1 MSFAHFFI
9 ERPVFAMVLSIVTVI
24 AGALAIVG
32 LPIAQYPEIA
42 PPTVTVTTGFPGAN
56 AKTVAETVATP
67 IEQQVNGV
75 EKMLYMSSQS
85 NNDGSMRLTVTFAV
99 GPTLDIPQVQVQN
112 RVSIAQPIL
121 PAEVQRQGIVVK
133 KASPDIT
140 LVIQAYSPDQ
150 SLDTLYMSNYVTLQI
165 RDELARLPGVGD
177 ILVFGARDYSMRL
190 WLDPDKLASREITAG
205 DVVKAIQEQNV
216 QVAAG
221 IVGGP
226 PLPPDASK
234 FQYTVSAQGR
244 LTEKKEFEA
253 IVVKV
258 GSDQRLTYL
267 RDVAR
272 VELGAAD
279 YSSGSAF
286 NRQPSIGIAIFQL
299 PGSNAIATA
308 NAVYAK
314 MANLKKSFP
323 AGMDYKI
330 PYDTTL
336 FVRASIKDVVKTL
349 FEGVALVALV
359 VLIFLQSWRASLVPM
374 LAIPVSL
381 VGTFAVMWL
390 AGFSM
395 NNLSLFG
402 LVLAIG
408 IVVDDAIVVV
418 ENVQRWVEHGMAPR
432 EAAYK
437 AMEEVTPAV
446 IAIAFGLSAVFI
458 PVAFIQGI
466 SGQFYRQFALT
477 IAFSTLL
484 SAFNSL
490 TLSPALAALLLKPKD
505 ARPDWF
511 TRALD
516 ALLGWFFRLFNR
528 GMSAMTTGYVTA
540 LRRVVR
546 LALIVLLV
554 YGGLLYL
561 TYRGFKAV
569 PTGFIPAQDQGY
581 LIVNLQMPDAASIER
596 TRAVMDRL
604 SEIAKNTQGVHD
616 TIGIAGFSVL
626 SGANSS
632 AAGTIFLP
640 LVSFDEREGKPE
652 LSGDAIARK

>member
-1 MSFAHFFI
+1 MSFARFFI
-9 ERPVFAMVLSIVTVI
+9 ERPVFAMVLSIVTII
-24 AGALAIVG
+24 AGAIAIFG

-42 PPTVTVTTGFPGAN
+42 PPTVTVTTSFPGAN

-67 IEQQVNGV
+67 IEEQVNGV

-85 NNDGSMRLTVTFAV
+85 NNDGSMKLTVTFAV
-99 GPTLDIPQVQVQN
+99 GTNLDIAQVQVQN
-112 RVSIAQPIL
+112 RVAIAQPIL
-121 PAEVQRQGIVVK
+121 PAEVQRQGITVK

-140 LVIQAYSPDQ
+140 LVIQVFSPDK

-165 RDELARLPGVGD
+165 RDELARLPGGGD
-177 ILVFGARDYSMRL
+177 INVFGARDYSMRL
-190 WLDPDKLASREITAG
+190 WLDPEKLASREITAG
-205 DVVKAIQEQNV
+205 DVVKATGEQNV

-226 PLPPDASK
+226 PLPAEASK
-234 FQYTVSAQGR
+234 FQYTVTAQGR
-244 LTEKKEFEA
+244 LTDPKEFAA
-253 IVVKV
+253 IIVKL
-258 GSDQRLTYL
+258 GADGRATYL
-267 RDVAR
+267 RDVAH

-286 NRQPSIGIAIFQL
+286 DRQPSIGIAIFQL

-314 MANLKKSFP
+314 MAELKQKFP
-323 AGMDYKI
+323 QGMTYKI

-336 FVRASIKDVVKTL
+336 FVRASIKDVIKTL
-349 FEGVALVALV
+349 FEGVGLVALV

-381 VGTFAVMWL
+381 IGTFAVMWL

-418 ENVQRWVEHGMAPR
+418 ENVQRWIEQGLAPR
-432 EAAYK
+432 EAAFR

-477 IAFSTLL
+477 ISFSTLL

-490 TLSPALAALLLKPKD
+490 TLSPALAALLLQPKGTK
-505 ARPDWF
+505 PDWF
-511 TRALD
+511 SRVLN

-528 GMSAMTTGYVTA
+528 GMSATNSGYIVA
-540 LRRVVR
+540 LRRIVR
-546 LALIVLLV
+546 LSLVVL
-554 YGGLLYL
+554 
-561 TYRGFKAV
+561 
-569 PTGFIPAQDQGY
+569 
-581 LIVNLQMPDAASIER
+581 
-596 TRAVMDRL
+596 
-604 SEIAKNTQGVHD
+604 
-616 TIGIAGFSVL
+616 
-626 SGANSS
+626 
-632 AAGTIFLP
+632 
-640 LVSFDEREGKPE
+640 
-652 LSGDAIARK
+652 